1 MTEPRHEKTD
11 MDPKYVVYFAVALIV
26 AGLLIHLG
34 LWWMFRQLEREQVRR
49 EAPPA
54 RVQTPNQPPPE
65 PRLQISPQG
74 DLEELRRQEDEI
86 LSTYRWIDR
95 DNGTVRI
102 PINRAMQLF
111 IERQKK

>member
-1 MTEPRHEKTD
+1 MNQHDHERTD
-11 MDPKYVVYFAVALIV
+11 INPKYVLYFAVALII
-26 AGLLIHLG
+26 AGLLINIG
-34 LWWMFRQLEREQVRR
+34 LLWMFRQLERQQARR
-49 EAPPA
+49 EIRPSLVQLPA
-54 RVQTPNQPPPE
+54 EPPE

-95 DNGTVRI
+95 DKGMVRI
-102 PINRAMQLF
+102 PINRAMEIF

>member
-1 MTEPRHEKTD
+1 MNHERTD
-11 MDPKYVVYFAVALIV
+11 MNPKYVAYFAIALVIGGV
-26 AGLLIHLG
+26 LIHLG
-34 LWWMFRQLEREQVRR
+34 IWWMFRQLEKEQARR
-49 EAPPA
+49 DTRPALVEAPKE
-54 RVQTPNQPPPE
+54 RPE

-95 DNGTVRI
+95 DKGVARI
-102 PINRAMQLF
+102 PINRAMEIF

>member
-1 MTEPRHEKTD
+1 MN
-11 MDPKYVVYFAVALIV
+11 PKYVLYFAIGLII
-26 AGLLIHLG
+26 AGLLIQIG
-34 LWWMFRQLEREQVRR
+34 LLWMFRQLERQQARR
-49 EAPPA
+49 EIRPSL
-54 RVQTPNQPPPE
+54 VQVPTQPPE

-95 DNGTVRI
+95 DKGIVRI
-102 PINRAMQLF
+102 PINRAIEIF

>member
-1 MTEPRHEKTD
+1 VSHERTD
-11 MDPKYVVYFAVALIV
+11 MNPKYVVFFAIALV
-26 AGLLIHLG
+26 VGGLLIYLG
-34 LWWMFRQLEREQVRR
+34 LGWMFRQLEREQARR
-49 EAPPA
+49 ESPPA
-54 RVQTPNQPPPE
+54 LVEPPKERPE

-95 DNGTVRI
+95 DKGIGRI
-102 PINRAMQLF
+102 PINRAMEVF